1 MYRSFII
8 RSLWEM
14 ETKTIILNHQ
24 QILQKVKRI
33 SYEILEHN
41 LHNNT
46 IWLGG
51 LNERG
56 YYLAQLIQENLK
68 GICSN
73 LTHLFQIQFLDIE
86 QGSYKASIENMP
98 EPKEGDT
105 IILIDDVLNS
115 GKTLANAMVPFIQ
128 MNPSKLNVV
137 VLADRNHRRF
147 PVYAD
152 YVGIS
157 LATTLQEHVYFD
169 ASNQDDL
176 LVYLK

>member
-1 MYRSFII
+1 MDN
-8 RSLWEM
+8 
-14 ETKTIILNHQ
+14 KTIILNHP
-24 QILQKVKRI
+24 QILQKVKRMC
-33 SYEILEHN
+33 YEILEHN
-41 LHNNT
+41 LQGNT
-46 IWLGG
+46 LWLGG

-56 YYLAQLIQENLK
+56 YYLAQLIKENLK
-68 GICSN
+68 EICSN
-73 LTHLFQIQFLDIE
+73 PTELFQIEFPEIE
-86 QGSYKASIENMP
+86 SNDYTACISDMP
-98 EPKEGDT
+98 KPNEGDT

-115 GKTLANAMVPFIQ
+115 GKTLANAMVPFIA

-169 ASNQDDL
+169 ATDHNDL
-176 LVYLK
+176 IVFLK